1 MFCLRRRRGVIDQT
15 DGLTLLPDELSERE
29 PALAQLAAASVSGLM
44 PAGPERRDRP
54 LQAIRLKGS
63 AGVEMTGPLA
73 ATELGFSL
81 HAATTAEAD
90 DELGRQTLLRYLLR
104 PPIAQHRLKLMP
116 SGLVR
121 IELRRPFADGTVAVE
136 MDPLSLLCRLAA
148 AVPSPRRHTVR
159 YSGVLAPASK
169 WRPLVVPAPPPTKGG
184 DGRATDLPAA
194 ATATATTAADHLALP
209 AATRSSA
216 LTTQAPH
223 PVALADSVVATS
235 SCRSAPDSP
244 CSTTERK
251 PTHRCRWRPWA
262 QLLARTFREEL
273 GNCSCGGRMKLRAIV
288 TRPKSVRRVLQHL
301 GEPTDPPARAPAR
314 SPPFF
319 QTGPLRRRLRPASAQ
334 MPMFEG

>member
-1 MFCLRRRRGVIDQT
+1 
-15 DGLTLLPDELSERE
+15 
-29 PALAQLAAASVSGLM
+29 
-44 PAGPERRDRP
+44 
-54 LQAIRLKGS
+54 
-63 AGVEMTGPLA
+63 
-73 ATELGFSL
+73 
-81 HAATTAEAD
+81 
-90 DELGRQTLLRYLLR
+90 
-104 PPIAQHRLKLMP
+104 MP

-169 WRPLVVPAPPPTKGG
+169 WRPLVVPAPPPEKGS
-184 DGRATDLPAA
+184 DGLATDLPAA
-194 ATATATTAADHLALP
+194 ATATATTSADDLAHP

-223 PVALADSVVATS
+223 P
-235 SCRSAPDSP
+235 
-244 CSTTERK
+244 
-251 PTHRCRWRPWA
+251 
-262 QLLARTFREEL
+262 
-273 GNCSCGGRMKLRAIV
+273 RAIV
-288 TRPKSVRRVLQHL
+288 TRPKSVRRILQLL

-319 QTGPLRRRLRPASAQ
+319 QTGPLRRRLRHASAQ